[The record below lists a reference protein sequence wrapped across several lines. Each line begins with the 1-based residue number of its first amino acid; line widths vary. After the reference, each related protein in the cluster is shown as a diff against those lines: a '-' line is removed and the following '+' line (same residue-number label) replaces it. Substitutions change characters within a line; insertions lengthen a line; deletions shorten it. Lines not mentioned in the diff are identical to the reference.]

1 MTSISKLT
9 AGFTSTDVYRRR
21 EPHAFAYLSERAT
34 FWIAVLSVFAFITG
48 NMIGQHGWVVFW
60 KSVMG
65 ESSEATI
72 VFTGM
77 TPPITNVPDFE
88 RWRRLGGDVRTHT
101 FRQVPSDLLIT
112 LPRYTRHRDDVAGN
126 PGLRT
131 VYFTEH
137 LGTYTTGRG
146 EGSHPGTDIS
156 TPEGTPVVSVAN
168 GIVVR
173 AGNDPGGFGTY
184 IVVKH
189 PNVPDVE
196 KKGEMSA
203 VYSVYAHLS
212 ETLVQEG
219 LIVSKGE
226 QIGLSG
232 RTGNASAPHLHFQ
245 MDRESAP
252 FHPYWPFTGA
262 EQRQARMTFAQAVD
276 GGLGRANAERNTLD
290 PMFIVQ
296 SYEEYVP
303 PVVARQESSSSSVQR
318 RMTTADRRMVR
329 LAKIRTAA
337 VSSIPATLVAYTDN
351 ASIAPATALLPSHSS
366 SAPAA
371 AGEVKSVRISHD
383 GSFGR
388 ERGWERLTLMLL
400 DGDGRLVVN
409 PSSQDK
415 IRMQT
420 AYGRAEFKPPV
431 VPLTDFRNG
440 VFTVGMLPLGEQ
452 TVVVQV
458 QPTQDISKPMKYVR

>member
-1 MTSISKLT
+1 MASVSKLT
-9 AGFTSTDVYRRR
+9 AGFTSSAIYRRR

-72 VFTGM
+72 VFAGM
-77 TPPITNVPDFE
+77 MPPITHVPDLE
-88 RWRRLGGDVRTHT
+88 RWQRLGGDMRTHT
-101 FRQVPSDLLIT
+101 FRQVPKNLLLP
-112 LPRYTRHRDDVAGN
+112 LPRYTRHADDVASG

-156 TPEGTPVVSVAN
+156 TPEGTPVVSIGN

-173 AGNDPGGFGTY
+173 VGNDPDGFGTY

-196 KKGEMSA
+196 KKGETSA
-203 VYSVYAHLS
+203 VYSVYAHMS
-212 ETLVQEG
+212 EALMQEG

-232 RTGNASAPHLHFQ
+232 KTGNASAPHLHFQ

-276 GGLGRANAERNTLD
+276 SGLGRASAERNTLD
-290 PMFIVQ
+290 PMFVVQ
-296 SYEEYVP
+296 SYEEYAP
-303 PVVARQESSSSSVQR
+303 PIVARHGGSSSSVQR
-318 RMTTADRRMVR
+318 RMTAADRRTAR

-337 VSSIPATLVAYTDN
+337 ASSIPATLVAYTDN
-351 ASIAPATALLPSHSS
+351 APIAHITVQQPSNSS
-366 SAPAA
+366 PVPAA

-383 GSFGR
+383 GSFDR

-400 DGDGRLVVN
+400 DGDGRLVVH
-409 PSSQDK
+409 PSSQNK
-415 IRMQT
+415 IQMQT

-431 VPLTDFRNG
+431 IPLTDFRNG

-452 TVVVQV
+452 TVIVQV
-458 QPTQDISKPMKYVR
+458 QPTRDVSKPMKYVR